1 MTTCQDL
8 IQVVLSV
15 DDNEWYYGRE
25 ENRTKPDK
33 RILVEAAIP
42 EIRFVSLNR
51 AIEINE
57 LFAWTVLHEKET
69 SKKKKRPF
77 YIDRGFLIGG

>member
-1 MTTCQDL
+1 MTCQDL
-8 IQVVLSV
+8 FQVILSV
-15 DDNEWYYGRE
+15 DNDEWYYGRE
-25 ENRTKPDK
+25 ENRKKPEK

-42 EIRFVSLNR
+42 EIRFASPIR
-51 AIEINE
+51 AREINE